1 MRTGFLLFLI
11 GAVGQSE
18 QTETVG
24 QMRKQVVIV
33 GAGPS
38 GLLLGRLLDLAGIDN
53 IVLER
58 QTQDY
63 VLARIRAG
71 ILEQTTV
78 DLIHRAGAGTRLDAE
93 GIRHHAVHLAF
104 DYKSIA
110 IGLSEHT
117 NGKVVTAYG
126 QTEVTR
132 DLCSVRDAAGSTT
145 VYEAANVEINDFD
158 SHSPYV
164 TYEKDGTTHRVDCDL
179 IAGCDG
185 YHGVCRQS
193 VPSSAITTF
202 DKIYPFG
209 WLGLLS
215 DTKPV
220 AEEVV
225 YANTARGFAL
235 CSMRSMTR
243 SRYYIQCDADDKV
256 ENWSDDAFWDE
267 FRLRLPPEMAEALE
281 TGPSIEK
288 SIAPLRSFVA
298 EPMRF
303 GRLML
308 AGDAAHVVPPTGAKG
323 LNLAASDIH
332 YMYDAI
338 LGFLEDHDV
347 AALDEY
353 SRRALDRV
361 WKTERFSW
369 WLTNLTH
376 RFNDDPFEQRMK
388 EAELAYVTTSDAG
401 RQMVA
406 ENYVGL
412 PL

>member
-1 MRTGFLLFLI
+1 
-11 GAVGQSE
+11 
-18 QTETVG
+18 
-24 QMRKQVVIV
+24 MRKQVVIV

-158 SHSPYV
+158 GHSPYV

-338 LGFLEDHDV
+338 LGFLEDHDA